1 MADKNPE
8 MMAGESSVA
17 NGVSRADAEVSR
29 GSGVAG
35 HAAASEDSARR
46 ENPAKAQNPAHG
58 GDAVVEKQLAPME
71 EEVPGVVITVSDRC
85 AAGTRPDKSGPRAVE
100 ALAVHGVACP
110 APVVV
115 TDDVPEVAA
124 AIRAALDGGARL
136 VFTTGGTGVTPR
148 DNTPEAT
155 APFVE
160 TRLPGLEAQI
170 LNHGLTKTPLA
181 GLSRGIVG
189 VTGRGADAAV
199 IVNAPGS
206 SGGVRDAIEVIGPLM
221 PHLLEQLGGG
231 DH

>member
-17 NGVSRADAEVSR
+17 NGVGRADAEVSR

-100 ALAVHGVACP
+100 ALAAHGVVCP
-110 APVVV
+110 EPVVV
-115 TDDVPEVAA
+115 TDDVPDIAA

>member
-1 MADKNPE
+1 MNDRNVE
-8 MMAGESSVA
+8 RIMAGKDVEMNEMHSAHSQKS
-17 NGVSRADAEVSR
+17 NRTEGD
-29 GSGVAG
+29 GSP
-35 HAAASEDSARR
+35 ASG
-46 ENPAKAQNPAHG
+46 AHG
-58 GDAVVEKQLAPME
+58 NSGNGAGAGSDGIVEKQLAPME
-71 EEVPGVVITVSDRC
+71 GEVPGVVITVSDRC

-100 ALAVHGVACP
+100 ALAAHGVVCP
-110 APVVV
+110 EPVVV
-115 TDDVPEVAA
+115 TDDVPQ
-124 AIRAALDGGARL
+124 IRAAIETALNGGARL

-155 APFVE
+155 EPFVA
-160 TRLPGLEAQI
+160 TRLPGLETQI

-189 VTGRGADAAV
+189 VTGRGGDAAV

>member
-1 MADKNPE
+1 MNE
-8 MMAGESSVA
+8 MHSAHSQNSNRTEG
-17 NGVSRADAEVSR
+17 D
-29 GSGVAG
+29 GSP
-35 HAAASEDSARR
+35 ASG
-46 ENPAKAQNPAHG
+46 AHG
-58 GDAVVEKQLAPME
+58 NSGNGAGAGSDGIVEKQLAPME
-71 EEVPGVVITVSDRC
+71 GEVPGVVITVSDRC

-100 ALAVHGVACP
+100 ALAAHGVVCP
-110 APVVV
+110 EPVVV
-115 TDDVPEVAA
+115 TDDVPE
-124 AIRAALDGGARL
+124 IRAAIETALNGGARL

-155 APFVE
+155 EPFVA
-160 TRLPGLEAQI
+160 TRLPGLETQI

-189 VTGRGADAAV
+189 VTGRGGDAAV

>member
-1 MADKNPE
+1 MNDRNVE
-8 MMAGESSVA
+8 RIMAGKDVEMNEMHSAHSQ
-17 NGVSRADAEVSR
+17 NSNRTEGD
-29 GSGVAG
+29 GSP
-35 HAAASEDSARR
+35 ASG
-46 ENPAKAQNPAHG
+46 AHG
-58 GDAVVEKQLAPME
+58 NSGNGAGAGSDGIVEKQLAPME
-71 EEVPGVVITVSDRC
+71 GEVPGVVITVSDRC

-100 ALAVHGVACP
+100 ALAAHGVVCP
-110 APVVV
+110 EPVVV
-115 TDDVPEVAA
+115 TDDVPE
-124 AIRAALDGGARL
+124 IRAAIETALNGGARL

-155 APFVE
+155 EPFVA
-160 TRLPGLEAQI
+160 TRLPGLETQI

-189 VTGRGADAAV
+189 VTGRGGDAAV

>member
-1 MADKNPE
+1 MNATHS
-8 MMAGESSVA
+8 GHSHHSH
-17 NGVSRADAEVSR
+17 RADGDVSPESGTR
-29 GSGVAG
+29 GKSGHGAG
-35 HAAASEDSARR
+35 HGAD
-46 ENPAKAQNPAHG
+46 G
-58 GDAVVEKQLAPME
+58 VVEKQLAPME
-71 EEVPGVVITVSDRC
+71 GEVSGVVITVSDRC

-100 ALAVHGVACP
+100 ALAAHGVACP

-115 TDDVPEVAA
+115 TDDVPE
-124 AIRAALDGGARL
+124 IRAAIEAALNGGARL

-155 APFVE
+155 EPFVA
-160 TRLPGLEAQI
+160 TRLPGLETQI

>member
-1 MADKNPE
+1 MADKDAE
-8 MMAGESSVA
+8 MNATHSGHSHHSH
-17 NGVSRADAEVSR
+17 RADGDVSPESGTR
-29 GSGVAG
+29 GKSGHGAG
-35 HAAASEDSARR
+35 HGAD
-46 ENPAKAQNPAHG
+46 G
-58 GDAVVEKQLAPME
+58 VVEKQLAPME
-71 EEVPGVVITVSDRC
+71 GEVSGVVITVSDRC

-100 ALAVHGVACP
+100 ALAAHGVACP
-110 APVVV
+110 EPVVV
-115 TDDVPEVAA
+115 TDDVPE
-124 AIRAALDGGARL
+124 IRAAIETALNGGARL

-155 APFVE
+155 EPFVA
-160 TRLPGLEAQI
+160 TRLPGLETQI

>member
-1 MADKNPE
+1 MSDKHTDRSVPGGADP
-8 MMAGESSVA
+8 ST
-17 NGVSRADAEVSR
+17 D
-29 GSGVAG
+29 
-35 HAAASEDSARR
+35 H
-46 ENPAKAQNPAHG
+46 
-58 GDAVVEKQLAPME
+58 GDAGATGAHAHPAGDGIVEKQLMPLDV
-71 EEVPGVVITVSDRC
+71 EVPGVVITVSDRC

-100 ALAVHGVACP
+100 ALAAHGVACP

-115 TDDVPEVAA
+115 TDDVPEIAA

-155 APFVE
+155 APFVA
-160 TRLPGLEAQI
+160 TRLTGLETQI
-170 LNHGLTKTPLA
+170 LIHGLSKTPLA

-206 SGGVRDAIEVIGPLM
+206 SGGVRDAIEVIGPLV
-221 PHLLEQLGGG
+221 PHLIEQLGGG

>member
-1 MADKNPE
+1 MNARHSAHSHHSN
-8 MMAGESSVA
+8 
-17 NGVSRADAEVSR
+17 RADGD
-29 GSGVAG
+29 GSP
-35 HAAASEDSARR
+35 ASG
-46 ENPAKAQNPAHG
+46 AHG
-58 GDAVVEKQLAPME
+58 NSGIGAAPGSDGIVEKQLAPME
-71 EEVPGVVITVSDRC
+71 GEVPGVVITVSDRC
-85 AAGTRPDKSGPRAVE
+85 AAGTRLDKSGPRAVE
-100 ALAVHGVACP
+100 ALAAHGVVCP
-110 APVVV
+110 EPVVV
-115 TDDVPEVAA
+115 TDDVPE
-124 AIRAALDGGARL
+124 IRAAIETALNGGARL

-155 APFVE
+155 EPLVA
-160 TRLPGLEAQI
+160 TRLPGLETQI

-189 VTGRGADAAV
+189 VTGRGEDAAV

>member
-1 MADKNPE
+1 MSDKHTDRNVP
-8 MMAGESSVA
+8 GITDPST
-17 NGVSRADAEVSR
+17 D
-29 GSGVAG
+29 
-35 HAAASEDSARR
+35 H
-46 ENPAKAQNPAHG
+46 
-58 GDAVVEKQLAPME
+58 GDAGATGAHAHSEGDGIVEKQLMPLNV
-71 EEVPGVVITVSDRC
+71 EVPGVVITVSDRC

>member
-1 MADKNPE
+1 MNE
-8 MMAGESSVA
+8 MHSAHSQNSNRTEG
-17 NGVSRADAEVSR
+17 D
-29 GSGVAG
+29 GSP
-35 HAAASEDSARR
+35 ASG
-46 ENPAKAQNPAHG
+46 AHG
-58 GDAVVEKQLAPME
+58 NSGNGAGAGSDGIVEKQLAPME
-71 EEVPGVVITVSDRC
+71 GEVPGVVITVSDRC

-100 ALAVHGVACP
+100 ALAAHGVVCP
-110 APVVV
+110 EPVVV
-115 TDDVPEVAA
+115 TDDVPE
-124 AIRAALDGGARL
+124 IRAAIETALNGGARL

-155 APFVE
+155 EPFVA
-160 TRLPGLEAQI
+160 TRLPGLETQI

-189 VTGRGADAAV
+189 VTGRGGDAGV

>member
-1 MADKNPE
+1 MNE
-8 MMAGESSVA
+8 MHSAHSQKSNRTEGDGSHASGARANSGNGAGL
-17 NGVSRADAEVSR
+17 
-29 GSGVAG
+29 GSDGI
-35 HAAASEDSARR
+35 
-46 ENPAKAQNPAHG
+46 
-58 GDAVVEKQLAPME
+58 VEKQLAPME
-71 EEVPGVVITVSDRC
+71 GEVPGVVITVSDRC

-100 ALAVHGVACP
+100 ALAAHGVVCP
-110 APVVV
+110 EPVVV
-115 TDDVPEVAA
+115 TDDVPE
-124 AIRAALDGGARL
+124 IRAAIETALNGGARL

-155 APFVE
+155 EPFVA
-160 TRLPGLEAQI
+160 TRLPGLETQI

-189 VTGRGADAAV
+189 VTGRGGDAAV

>member
-1 MADKNPE
+1 MSDKHTDR
-8 MMAGESSVA
+8 SVP
-17 NGVSRADAEVSR
+17 GITDP
-29 GSGVAG
+29 
-35 HAAASEDSARR
+35 SAV
-46 ENPAKAQNPAHG
+46 H
-58 GDAVVEKQLAPME
+58 GDAGATGAHAHSEGDGIVEKQLMPLNV
-71 EEVPGVVITVSDRC
+71 EVPGVVITVSDRC